1 MIPLFSDINHEN
13 ETSVRTS
20 VGKLLLDFVSHCD
33 TKRSLELLD
42 VVEKLFNRPF
52 EKFSEEGKIILKNE
66 NELEHITTMVDE
78 LIRVSSTN
86 HNDHCE

>member
-1 MIPLFSDINHEN
+1 MIPLFSNIHHEN

-42 VVEKLFNRPF
+42 VVEKLLNRPF
-52 EKFSEEGKIILKNE
+52 EKFADEGKLILKHE
-66 NELEHITTMVDE
+66 YELAHIITMVDE
-78 LIRVSSTN
+78 LIRVSTT
-86 HNDHCE
+86 

>member
-1 MIPLFSDINHEN
+1 MIPLFSDIHHEN

-42 VVEKLFNRPF
+42 VVEKLLNRPF
-52 EKFSEEGKIILKNE
+52 DKFADVGKLILKNE
-66 NELEHITTMVDE
+66 HELAHITTMVDE
-78 LIRVSSTN
+78 LIRVSTT
-86 HNDHCE
+86 